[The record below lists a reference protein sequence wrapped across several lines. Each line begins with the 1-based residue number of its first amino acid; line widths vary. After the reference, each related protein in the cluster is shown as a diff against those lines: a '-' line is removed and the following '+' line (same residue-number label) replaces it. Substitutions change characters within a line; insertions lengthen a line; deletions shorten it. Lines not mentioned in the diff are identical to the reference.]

1 MEIQRINSYDDARFA
16 KNVLYQHGGFLID
29 GEPCEVEIVSDF
41 EAIVRGENPHAYQ
54 KAIEEFRFYAPHIT
68 TFYDSH
74 KSILLALP
82 QTERLTVSLD
92 NIQPSQFFVDE
103 EKIAAIRTFIHK
115 PEDIV
120 LQLLPYNGRYISL
133 DGHTRLY
140 YAVMQGWDHI
150 RGVIET
156 SSDYIYAFAEEANRR
171 GIFTPKDMTLVSHA
185 EYEAKW
191 NRFCEEF
198 FAEK

>member
-16 KNVLYQHGGFLID
+16 KNVLYQHGCFLTD

-41 EAIVRGENPHAYQ
+41 EAVVRGKNPQAYQ
-54 KAIEEFRFYAPHIT
+54 KTIEEFRFYAPHIT

-82 QTERLTVSLD
+82 QMERLTVSLD

-140 YAVMQGWDHI
+140 YAVMQGWDHV

>member
-29 GEPCEVEIVSDF
+29 GKPCEVEIVSDF

-82 QTERLTVSLD
+82 QMERLTVSLD

-103 EKIAAIRTFIHK
+103 EKIAAIRTFI
-115 PEDIV
+115 
-120 LQLLPYNGRYISL
+120 
-133 DGHTRLY
+133 T
-140 YAVMQGWDHI
+140 
-150 RGVIET
+150 
-156 SSDYIYAFAEEANRR
+156 NRR
-171 GIFTPKDMTLVSHA
+171 ISSCNCFPITGDTFLWTDTQGFIMP
-185 EYEAKW
+185 
-191 NRFCEEF
+191 
-198 FAEK
+198 

>member
-41 EAIVRGENPHAYQ
+41 EAVVRGQNPQTYQ

-156 SSDYIYAFAEEANRR
+156 SGDYIYAFAEEANRR

-185 EYEAKW
+185 GYEAKW